1 MSNSS
6 LAGSIQDGLI
16 HVATFLLFGL
26 TVLILAGILF
36 RELNMYMAWRAELA
50 QIFLAVIVF
59 LLIGISRARREEI
72 KVEVFKERDPRFE
85 WFVRRLDLLVGFLMS
100 VLFLYSLLKL
110 FEVGS
115 GSETTAGFPITIFYI
130 GPLVGIG
137 LLLLVYLNEIRE
149 LGRRNV

>member
-1 MSNSS
+1 MSKSS

-26 TVLILAGILF
+26 TVLVLAGILF

-50 QIFLAVIVF
+50 QIFLGVIVF

-85 WFVRRLDLLVGFLMS
+85 WFVRRLDLFVGSLMS
-100 VLFLYSLLKL
+100 VLFLYSLVKL